1 MSAAPDIPAT
11 DAGAADGNGMAPRP
25 ASVLVAEKLTRRLEG
40 EVPVT
45 LVEDC
50 DVRIERGEFVVIR
63 GPSGSGKS
71 SLLYLLGLLDRPSSG
86 RLLLDGEDT
95 SGFDED
101 RLAELRLAK
110 LGFVF
115 QFHFLLNEFSALDN
129 VMMPMRRLDRLDA
142 EARRARGM
150 QLLGDLGLV
159 GHEHKRP
166 SQLSGGQRQR
176 VAIARALANDP
187 VIVLADEPTGALDTK
202 SSENVRDILRELA
215 SVQNRSIIA
224 VTHDV
229 HFASVA
235 DRQIEIV
242 DGHIV
247 PAGPAPQRGGG
258 PAQTGVVPA
267 S

>member
-1 MSAAPDIPAT
+1 V
-11 DAGAADGNGMAPRP
+11 
-25 ASVLVAEKLTRRLEG
+25 SVLVAERITRVLQG
-40 EVPVT
+40 ELPVT
-45 LVEDC
+45 LVQDA
-50 DVRIERGEFVVIR
+50 DVTIERGEFVVIR

-71 SLLYLLGLLDRPSSG
+71 SLLYLLGLLDRPTSG

-101 RLAELRLAK
+101 RLAETRLAK

-115 QFHFLLNEFSALDN
+115 QFHFLLNEFSATDN
-129 VMMPMRRLDRLDA
+129 VMMPMRRLARL
-142 EARRARGM
+142 ERAAQRVRAL
-150 QLLGDLGLV
+150 QLLADLGLQ

-187 VIVLADEPTGALDTK
+187 LVILADEPTGALDTR
-202 SSENVRDILRELA
+202 SADNVRTILRELA
-215 SVQNRSIIA
+215 TAQGRSIVA
-224 VTHDV
+224 VTHDMN
-229 HFASVA
+229 FASVA

-242 DGHIV
+242 DGRIV
-247 PAGPAPQRGGG
+247 
-258 PAQTGVVPA
+258 

>member
-1 MSAAPDIPAT
+1 VNARPEDL
-11 DAGAADGNGMAPRP
+11 RP
-25 ASVLVAEKLTRRLEG
+25 AVLLAEHLTRRLEG

-45 LVEDC
+45 LVEDA

-101 RLAELRLAK
+101 RLADVRLAK

-129 VMMPMRRLDRLDA
+129 VMMPMRRLGRLEA
-142 EARRARGM
+142 GARRERGLR
-150 QLLGDLGLV
+150 LLRDLGLA
-159 GHEHKRP
+159 GHESKRP

-215 SVQNRSIIA
+215 SGQSRSIIA
-224 VTHDV
+224 VTHDM

-242 DGHIV
+242 DGRIV
-247 PAGPAPQRGGG
+247 GAGAG
-258 PAQTGVVPA
+258 
-267 S
+267 SS